1 MTRFNGWFKI
11 DLEYQSIISQNMTG
25 GIQVKTTGIIRPVDG
40 LGRIVLP
47 IEIRRNLDIE
57 ERDQLEIFLEGD
69 RIILRKH
76 ACSCVFCDGTRGLT
90 EFRGKNVCRECIR
103 HLDNL

>member
-1 MTRFNGWFKI
+1 M
-11 DLEYQSIISQNMTG
+11 
-25 GIQVKTTGIIRPVDG
+25 KTTGIVRPVDG

-57 ERDQLEIFLEGD
+57 EKDQLEIYLEGE

-76 ACSCVFCDGTRGLT
+76 ESACTFCGGARGLS
-90 EFRGKNVCRECIR
+90 EYKGKNVCRECVKQL
-103 HLDNL
+103 HNL

>member
-1 MTRFNGWFKI
+1 M
-11 DLEYQSIISQNMTG
+11 
-25 GIQVKTTGIIRPVDG
+25 KTTGIVRPVDG

-57 ERDQLEIFLEGD
+57 ERDQLEIYLEAD

-76 ACSCVFCDGTRGLT
+76 ESACVFCGGSRGLT
-90 EFRGKNVCRECIR
+90 EYKGKNVCRECVK
-103 HLDNL
+103 HLYNL

>member
-1 MTRFNGWFKI
+1 M
-11 DLEYQSIISQNMTG
+11 
-25 GIQVKTTGIIRPVDG
+25 KTTGIVRPVDG

-47 IEIRRNLDIE
+47 IELRRNLDIQ
-57 ERDQLEIFLEGD
+57 ERDLVEILLEGD

-76 ACSCVFCDGTRGLT
+76 ESACVFCGGGRGLS
-90 EFRGKNVCRECIR
+90 EYRGKNVCRECIK

>member
-1 MTRFNGWFKI
+1 MKA
-11 DLEYQSIISQNMTG
+11 
-25 GIQVKTTGIIRPVDG
+25 TGIVRPVDG

-69 RIILRKH
+69 RIILQKH
-76 ACSCVFCDGTRGLT
+76 EDTCIFCGSSTGLA
-90 EFRGKNVCRECIR
+90 EFRGKNVCHSCIKR
-103 HLDNL
+103 LGQL